1 MALNHSLNR
10 SKEWLIFQ
18 IRALLISHPHEDGPQ
33 SIAVQIKELTRVV
46 LTYKLLTQ
54 LNQSLASKITLIKS
68 VLQLCLSFV
77 LMPQVSFCWLRYQHL
92 DGHKRSVGKVG
103 VKSRWKRRKHECV
116 KGGVQAVCDT
126 ELPCECVC
134 VCDKSKFGCQP
145 WVRDRSV
152 WLTLDK
158 GD

>member
-92 DGHKRSVGKVG
+92 DGHKRSVGKEG
-103 VKSRWKRRKHECV
+103 EVKV
-116 KGGVQAVCDT
+116 KEEETRVCKGRGAGGVWYWAALRV
-126 ELPCECVC
+126 CVC
-134 VCDKSKFGCQP
+134 VINPSLGASHESGTGLCD
-145 WVRDRSV
+145 
-152 WLTLDK
+152 
-158 GD
+158 